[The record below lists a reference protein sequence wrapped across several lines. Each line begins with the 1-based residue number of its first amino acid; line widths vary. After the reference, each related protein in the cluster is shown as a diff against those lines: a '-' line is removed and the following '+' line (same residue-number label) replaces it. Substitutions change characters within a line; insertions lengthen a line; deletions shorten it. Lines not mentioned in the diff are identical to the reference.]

1 MKHLGIDVHLKSTEI
16 CELSEKGKVLGRA
29 RIPTTESGL
38 RIYFGRRRRRRV
50 VMECSGSTPWI
61 FRLLK
66 QLGHDVVVVDPRKIR
81 LIAES
86 TLKCDRVDA
95 EILARL
101 SRFDEA
107 LLQPVYQRSYA
118 AQELRTRLKV
128 RQSLVRSRAKLV
140 TTIRGSLR
148 AHGYRLGSCATRSF
162 VARWATLKVEAS
174 LGQALDPLVETIA
187 ELTDRIT
194 ALERELHA
202 EAKSDELPVRLQ
214 EIPGVGPLVALSFV
228 AWVDRPERFATS
240 RAVGASLG
248 LRPILRASGD
258 RVYQGRITRHGDIE
272 MRWLLVQAAHA
283 SFLAK
288 RDSALKRW
296 SEQLERRVGKAK
308 AAVALAR
315 KLAVVMH
322 RMWITGEHYRP
333 FPQAA

>member
-1 MKHLGIDVHLKSTEI
+1 MKHLGIDVHLRSSEV
-16 CELSEKGKVLGRA
+16 CELSERGKVLDRS

-38 RIYFGRRRRRRV
+38 RSYFGRRNRCRI
-50 VMECSGSTPWI
+50 VMECGASTPWI
-61 FRLLK
+61 YRLLRE
-66 QLGHDVVVVDPRKIR
+66 LDHDVVVVDARNIR

-101 SRFDEA
+101 SRFDPA

-128 RQSLVRSRAKLV
+128 RQSLVRSRAKLI

-162 VARWATLKVEAS
+162 VARWATLEVEES
-174 LGQALDPLVETIA
+174 LRQTLEPLVETIA

-194 ALERELHA
+194 VLQRELYA

-214 EIPGVGPLVALSFV
+214 EVPGVGPLVALSFV

-258 RVYQGRITRHGDIE
+258 RAHRGRITRQGDVE

-283 SFLAK
+283 SFLAR
-288 RDSALKRW
+288 RDSALRRW
-296 SEQLERRVGKAK
+296 AEQLERRVGKAK

-315 KLAVVMH
+315 KLAIVMH
-322 RMWITGEHYRP
+322 RMWVTGEGYQP
-333 FPQAA
+333 FPKAA

>member
-16 CELSEKGKVLGRA
+16 CELSAKGKVLDRS
-29 RIPTTESGL
+29 RVPTTESGL
-38 RIYFGRRRRRRV
+38 RSYFGRRKRRRV
-50 VMECSGSTPWI
+50 VMECSGSTPWVY
-61 FRLLK
+61 RLLK
-66 QLGHDVVVVDPRKIR
+66 ELGHEVVVVDPRKIR

-101 SRFDEA
+101 SRFDEG

-118 AQELRTRLKV
+118 AQEMRTRLKV

-148 AHGYRLGSCATRSF
+148 AHGYRLGSCATKAF
-162 VARWATLKVEAS
+162 VARWATVEVEES
-174 LGQALDPLVETIA
+174 LRQSLDPLVETIG

-194 ALERELHA
+194 GLERELYA
-202 EAKSDELPVRLQ
+202 DAKSDELPLRLQ
-214 EIPGVGPLVALSFV
+214 EIPGVGPLVALSFI

-258 RVYQGRITRHGDIE
+258 RVYRGRITRQGDVE

-288 RDSALKRW
+288 RDTALKRW
-296 SEQLERRVGKAK
+296 SEQLECRVGKAK
-308 AAVALAR
+308 AAVGLAR
-315 KLAVVMH
+315 KLGVVMH
-322 RMWITGEHYRP
+322 RMWITGEGYEP
-333 FPQAA
+333 FPQRV